1 MFFENDF
8 FADPEEFVLA
18 EILFYLG
25 HRLAHELDVA
35 PRVRDCRLDPVDADV
50 GLGLLVAAAATL
62 IRIQQ
67 DGFVGVGHGEVGE
80 GAFPLLALVQVDDV
94 DSGDFH
100 CHPLF
105 LRIVF
110 QIAEETG

>member
-1 MFFENDF
+1 MFFENNF

-18 EILFYLG
+18 KILFYLG

-35 PRVRDCRLDPVDADV
+35 PGVRDCCLDPVDADV
-50 GLGLLVAAAATL
+50 GLGLLVAAATALT
-62 IRIQQ
+62 RIQQ

-80 GAFPLLALVQVDDV
+80 GAFPLLTLVQVYDI

-100 CHPLF
+100 CYPLF

-110 QIAEETG
+110 